1 MNFSALK
8 TASFASVQTPAFE
21 KRGLK
26 KATSPMQMI
35 ESNHVDLQPYLTS
48 NFVEFERSDN
58 SSVIP
63 IYYQIEIFLFMILM
77 SSFQIIQQK
86 SNN

>member
-8 TASFASVQTPAFE
+8 TASLATVQTPTFE

-35 ESNHVDLQPYLTS
+35 ESNHVDLQPYLTC
-48 NFVEFERSDN
+48 NFVEFERSENFRVSNLTD
-58 SSVIP
+58 
-63 IYYQIEIFLFMILM
+63 YCLIE
-77 SSFQIIQQK
+77 
-86 SNN
+86 